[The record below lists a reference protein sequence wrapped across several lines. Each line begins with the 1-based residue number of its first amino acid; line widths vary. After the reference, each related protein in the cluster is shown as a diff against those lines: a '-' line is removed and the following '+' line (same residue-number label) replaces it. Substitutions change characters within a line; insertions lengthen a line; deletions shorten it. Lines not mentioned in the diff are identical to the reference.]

1 MKGIKLFVAFA
12 VIASM
17 FSITANAK
25 EGWNYVPR
33 GGRWWYDYGYG
44 MYPSNEWVWLDGN
57 DDGIAECYCFDW
69 EGYLYMNGW
78 TPDGYYVNSDGAWTV
93 NGVVQIQDL
102 DKLADD
108 YYYGY
113 RY

>member
-1 MKGIKLFVAFA
+1 MKTDSINKSKHNCSIELKELYPRW
-12 VIASM
+12 AS
-17 FSITANAK
+17 
-25 EGWNYVPR
+25 
-33 GGRWWYDYGYG
+33 
-44 MYPSNEWVWLDGN
+44 WLDGN

-93 NGVVQIQDL
+93 NGVVQIHDL

>member
-1 MKGIKLFVAFA
+1 MKTDSINKSKYNCSIKPEELYQRR
-12 VIASM
+12 AS
-17 FSITANAK
+17 
-25 EGWNYVPR
+25 
-33 GGRWWYDYGYG
+33 
-44 MYPSNEWVWLDGN
+44 WLDGN

-93 NGVVQIQDL
+93 NGVVQIHDL
-102 DKLADD
+102 DELADD